1 MIPSITPLLNSDLQI
16 VEQPTLT
23 RGLNL
28 PEGANR
34 VRGRVDG
41 LAAMRQAVYKI
52 INTERYRYL
61 IYSYDYGIELSDLF
75 GRPVSF
81 VCPEIERRI
90 TEALLADNRIIGVGG
105 FDFNLPRRGVV
116 QVSFAVQSIFGE
128 LSAEKEVNF

>member
-41 LAAMRQAVYKI
+41 LAAILFNEEYPEEELMAQVKECMELFAPK
-52 INTERYRYL
+52 L
-61 IYSYDYGIELSDLF
+61 ILGISDELSST
-75 GRPVSF
+75 G
-81 VCPEIERRI
+81 EIERVRRI
-90 TEALLADNRIIGVGG
+90 REYVDEYNRKIMIDGR
-105 FDFNLPRRGVV
+105 PC
-116 QVSFAVQSIFGE
+116 
-128 LSAEKEVNF
+128 